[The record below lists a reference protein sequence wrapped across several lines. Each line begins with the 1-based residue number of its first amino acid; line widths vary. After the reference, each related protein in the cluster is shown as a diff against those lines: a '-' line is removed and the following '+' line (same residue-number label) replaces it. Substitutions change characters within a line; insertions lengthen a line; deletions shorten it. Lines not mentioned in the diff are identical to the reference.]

1 MTETFNRR
9 QYRHMVFNSLTYLIF
24 FPLVTLVYYMLP
36 CKVRYIWLLAASY
49 FFYMQWNAVYGL
61 LLFYSTAIAYAG
73 GLAIEKTKQLSLRK
87 LCLGTAMTLSFAP
100 LVFFKY
106 TGFIIENINRL
117 LFHVNGS
124 SPFTVPDILLP
135 IGISFFTFQA
145 AGYVIDVFRGDI
157 PAEHNFLRF
166 ALFVS
171 FFPQLVAGPI
181 ERTKNLLSQLECKVK
196 FDFENARDGLW
207 LMLWG
212 YFMKVVIADRIAI
225 FVDCVY
231 ADYKTYNGAY
241 ILVASA
247 LFAFQIY
254 CDFAGY
260 STIAIGSAK
269 ILGIRLM
276 DNFSSPYLSL
286 SVPEF
291 WRRWHISLTSWFKD
305 YVYIP
310 LGGNRKGKIRTHI
323 NRLFVFSLSGLWHG
337 ADWTYVIWGALNGLF
352 IVLSDVLQ
360 PVRKFA
366 ADIFRLKPASYANK
380 VIRAIFTF
388 ILVDFTWIFFRAESL
403 SDAFGILYSLKDFPR
418 IDNLNILFGDG
429 LYECGLDEKNFHL
442 LLLVTAFLLIVDLCS
457 RKGIVIRQKIAE
469 QNLWFRSCFTAFAII
484 FILIFG
490 IWGGAYDKTSFIY
503 FQF

>member
-1 MTETFNRR
+1 
-9 QYRHMVFNSLTYLIF
+9 MVFNSLTYLIF
-24 FPLVTLVYYMLP
+24 FPIVALVYYLLP

-61 LLFYSTAIAYAG
+61 LLLYSTAVSYGAG
-73 GLAIEKTKQLSLRK
+73 LLLEKISRLTMRK
-87 LCLGTAMTLSFAP
+87 LCLAISMVLSFSP

-106 TGFIIENINRL
+106 TGFILENLNRVFL
-117 LFHVNGS
+117 SIHVNYG
-124 SPFTVPDILLP
+124 FTIPDILLP

-145 AGYVIDVFRGDI
+145 AGYVIDVYRGTV

-181 ERTKNLLSQLECKVK
+181 ERTKNLLSQLDCKVK
-196 FDFENARDGLW
+196 FDFERARDGLW

-212 YFMKVVIADRIAI
+212 YFMKVVIADRIAV

-231 ADYKTYNGAY
+231 GDYRTYDGVY

-260 STIAIGSAK
+260 STIAIGSAQ

-276 DNFSSPYLSL
+276 DNFASPYLST
-286 SVPEF
+286 SVTDF
-291 WRRWHISLTSWFKD
+291 WRRWHISLTTWFRD

-310 LGGNRKGKIRTHI
+310 LGGNRKGKIRTNI
-323 NRLFVFSLSGLWHG
+323 NRLFVFTLSGLWHG
-337 ADWTYVIWGALNGLF
+337 ADWTFAIWGALNGLF
-352 IVLSDVLQ
+352 LVLEDMLRPLGSRLSGLL
-360 PVRKFA
+360 K
-366 ADIFRLKPASYANK
+366 LKPSAISNK
-380 VIRAIFTF
+380 AIKGIVTF
-388 ILVDFTWIFFRAESL
+388 ILVDFTWIFFRSETL
-403 SDAFGILYSLKDFPR
+403 SDALAILFSLKDFPR
-418 IDNLNILFGDG
+418 LQNINILFGDG
-429 LYECGLDEKNFHL
+429 LYDCGLDAKNFHL
-442 LLLVTAFLLIVDLCS
+442 MLLMIAVLLIVDMCS
-457 RKGIVIRQKIAE
+457 KRGVIIRKKIAE
-469 QNLWFRSCFTAFAII
+469 QNLWFRSLFTVFAIY
-484 FILIFG
+484 FILIYG
-490 IWGGAYDKTSFIY
+490 IWGGVYDKSAFIY